1 MSKVLVYSLTDVQWQ
16 LNEKANIYSDFT
28 CEEDAYKAFK
38 MTCENPNFRISYNF
52 ESLPKNVQAFV
63 NFTTTKRKLTL
74 KMRKKGWD
82 LF

>member
-16 LNEKANIYSDFT
+16 LNEKANIYGDFT

-52 ESLPKNVQAFV
+52 ESLP
-63 NFTTTKRKLTL
+63 
-74 KMRKKGWD
+74 
-82 LF
+82 